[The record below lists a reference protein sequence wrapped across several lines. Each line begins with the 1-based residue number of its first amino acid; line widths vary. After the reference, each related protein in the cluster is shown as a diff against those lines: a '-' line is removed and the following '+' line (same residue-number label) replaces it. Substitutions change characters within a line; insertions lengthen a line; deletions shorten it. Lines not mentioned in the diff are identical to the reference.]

1 MIVTFK
7 QIGINLKDYHGLS
20 IQEIHPL
27 IVNRCADYI
36 LSFEGDYDY
45 EIFTHYNWQINY
57 VTRSVYIPHNA
68 LIN

>member
-7 QIGINLKDYHGLS
+7 EMKLNLRDYQGLT
-20 IQEIHPL
+20 IQEIHPFV
-27 IVNRCADYI
+27 VNRCADYI

-57 VTRSVYIPHNA
+57 VTQIVYIPHNA

>member
-7 QIGINLKDYHGLS
+7 QIGINLRDYNGLT
-20 IQEIHPL
+20 IQEVHPL

-57 VTRSVYIPHNA
+57 TTRSVYIPHNA